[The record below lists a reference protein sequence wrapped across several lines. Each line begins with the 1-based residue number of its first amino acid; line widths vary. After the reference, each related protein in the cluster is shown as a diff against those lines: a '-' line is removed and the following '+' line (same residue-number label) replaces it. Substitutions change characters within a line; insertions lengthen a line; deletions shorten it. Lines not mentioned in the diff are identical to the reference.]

1 MVNISGTAEPIFD
14 FFLLKCAEIHSESL
28 HVNRFSISLTVFFTK
43 REKLIFGP
51 GNHEI
56 GNTAKFR
63 RDGEKRMPDSDSAT
77 KNHMETTGSM
87 PVQFWLLTC
96 VI

>member
-1 MVNISGTAEPIFD
+1 MQILVNLAVLFLPKITNWHVFFWSPCISYT
-14 FFLLKCAEIHSESL
+14 
-28 HVNRFSISLTVFFTK
+28 FFTK

-63 RDGEKRMPDSDSAT
+63 RDGEKQIPDSDSAT
-77 KNHMETTGSM
+77 QNHVETTGFI

-96 VI
+96 VMNKM